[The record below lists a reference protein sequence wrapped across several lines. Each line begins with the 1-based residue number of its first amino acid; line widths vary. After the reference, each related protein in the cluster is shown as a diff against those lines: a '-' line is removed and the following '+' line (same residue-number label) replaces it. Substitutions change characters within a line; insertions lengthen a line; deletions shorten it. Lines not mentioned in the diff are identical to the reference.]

1 MVRFRRQ
8 VDTTT
13 TKPFPGK
20 LIVVEGVDGSGKSTQ
35 VYLLKRWLEL
45 NNVQVWFTEWNSS
58 TLVKRATKRGKKRQ
72 LLTPTT
78 FSLIHCTDFA
88 HRYEHEMVPLLKQGY
103 IVLADRYM
111 FTAFARDAVRGCDR
125 AWLRNLYGFA
135 RQPDITFFFDVAQD
149 VAASRVL
156 TGRAKIK
163 YYEAGMDLGLA
174 SGTRESF
181 RIFQG
186 RIAQE
191 YKRMVVE
198 YGFTRIDA
206 SQPIELQQEQVRRVV
221 ANRFDIADYKW
232 PRDMAQPVDQY
243 HALVM

>member
-1 MVRFRRQ
+1 MYRFRRQ
-8 VDTTT
+8 VDTN
-13 TKPFPGK
+13 KSRPFPGK

-58 TLVKRATKRGKKRQ
+58 RLVKRATKRGKKRQ

-103 IVLADRYM
+103 VVLADRYM
-111 FTAFARDAVRGCDR
+111 FTAFARDSVRGCDR
-125 AWLRNLYGFA
+125 SWLRNLYRFA
-135 RQPDITFFFDVAQD
+135 RLPDIIFYFDVAQD

-174 SGTRESF
+174 PGIRESF

-191 YKRMVVE
+191 YERMVVE

-206 SQPIELQQEQVRRVV
+206 SQPIELQQEEVRRVV
-221 ANRFDIADYKW
+221 AGQLDIADYKW
-232 PRDMAQPVDQY
+232 PRDMVQPVGQY
-243 HALVM
+243 HALVR